1 MPKID
6 KIAINWQNCKG
17 SKLSKCRKSAKIPK
31 SPKMPNIT
39 KRVKYHQ
46 KCRKLPKMLKP
57 KNHRE
62 CHIPK
67 KMPNITTNAKRKWLN
82 APGGHIWL
90 FWTKWPGLQMKLF
103 RPMRSRMLPNQ
114 IIWAVTLDLF
124 HCAMVCVYVCGFRHR
139 WFNTHESQCT
149 MSI

>member
-1 MPKID
+1 M
-6 KIAINWQNCKG
+6 
-17 SKLSKCRKSAKIPK
+17 SKCQKSAKIPK

-67 KMPNITTNAKRKWLN
+67 KMPNITTNAKNCTTFQNHKKRPKICKSAN
-82 APGGHIWL
+82 NHQTCQKS
-90 FWTKWPGLQMKLF
+90 TKMSKC
-103 RPMRSRMLPNQ
+103 Q
-114 IIWAVTLDLF
+114 IAEIPKSPKMQNITKKIQYHKKCKQLKK
-124 HCAMVCVYVCGFRHR
+124 MPKPKNPR
-139 WFNTHESQCT
+139 
-149 MSI
+149 